1 MAKKPNNIKPEDN
14 GAGNSTPPLQPG
26 DINPEDVRVYV
37 DKQTEPTTDELDP
50 EAIRL
55 DPQYARK
62 TVTKRE
68 QLSIPVD
75 KPNKQAFFRVHPT
88 LHIDVC
94 LLENKSDGKLHLVL
108 GDAQDAVDESELK
121 FSTLYLW
128 SDRDGNYGL
137 WPAGLPYSDGTT
149 YSAWESAHD
158 VCQRAMSVWVRYR
171 WNRAISAYD
180 VITLNA
186 SVVVGEPQFP
196 DLPLA
201 TLLGRAFAGRVI
213 KTADH
218 PLIRKLQGNA

>member
-1 MAKKPNNIKPEDN
+1 MAKKPDNIKPEGDGGGDSN
-14 GAGNSTPPLQPG
+14 PPLQPG
-26 DINPEDVRVYV
+26 DINPEDVRV
-37 DKQTEPTTDELDP
+37 DTEKKEAPTTDELDP

-62 TVTKRE
+62 MVTTRE

-75 KPNKQAFFRVHPT
+75 KWNKQAFGRVHSK
-88 LHIDVC
+88 LQIDVC
-94 LLENKSDGKLHLVL
+94 LLENKSDSKMHLVL
-108 GDAQDAVDESELK
+108 GDAQDAVEESELK
-121 FSTLYLW
+121 FATLYLW
-128 SDRDGNYGL
+128 VDRDGNYGL

-149 YSAWESAHD
+149 YSAWESAHE
-158 VCQRAMSVWVRYR
+158 VCHRAMSAWVRHR

-218 PLIRKLQGNA
+218 PLVRKLQGNA